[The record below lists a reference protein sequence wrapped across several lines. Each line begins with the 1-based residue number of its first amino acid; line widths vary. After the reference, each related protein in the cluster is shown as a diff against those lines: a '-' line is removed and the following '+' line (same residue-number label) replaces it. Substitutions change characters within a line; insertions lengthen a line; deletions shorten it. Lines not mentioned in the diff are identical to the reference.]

1 MQRTKIFLIRHGET
15 ESNSELRYKG
25 QEESPLSK
33 KGIAEAKALA
43 KILRKVPFT
52 AIYCSTLG
60 RAVDTAKIISK
71 FHHDLS
77 PIAEEGLMERFYGDF
92 ENKTFTELKKEY
104 PKLYK
109 QWLHYPNQAPIPNA
123 ETLEQL
129 QARGIKAVQKI
140 IKKHA
145 GKTICIVA
153 HGGINRAILFHFLGL
168 TLDNF
173 FRIKQDNSCI
183 NIIEVDERGPMVALI
198 NSTAHLGERR
208 INFEGR
214 Y

>member
-1 MQRTKIFLIRHGET
+1 MIRHGET
-15 ESNSELRYKG
+15 ESNSEFRYKG

-33 KGIAEAKALA
+33 QGITEAKRLAKAL
-43 KILRKVPFT
+43 KIVPFK
-52 AIYCSTLG
+52 AIYCSTLS
-60 RAVDTAKIISK
+60 RSIDTAKAIAK
-71 FHHDLS
+71 FHKGLT
-77 PIAEEGLMERFYGDF
+77 PMAEEGLMERYYGDF
-92 ENKTFTELKKEY
+92 ENKTFNELKKEY

-109 QWLHYPNQAPIPNA
+109 QWLYCPNQAPIPNA

-129 QARGIKAVQKI
+129 QARGIKAVNKI

-145 GKTICIVA
+145 GETVCIVA

-173 FRIKQDNSCI
+173 FRIKQDNSCL

-198 NSTAHLGERR
+198 NSTAHLGEKR